1 MFLLIAIVVGF
12 AAGLITGGR
21 PHNLLRL
28 NLRWNGL
35 IFLALAVQVVISTG
49 WLPGGPTLV
58 RVLYVLSNL
67 VGILWLGRN
76 IRLRGIPCVLL
87 GSVSNLLAIVA
98 NGGRMPVDGALLS
111 PARLSQLPTNRVLVT
126 AQTHLAWLGDRF
138 LLGHPFPL
146 PTVFS
151 IGDLL
156 IGAGIVWLIAV
167 GMRPPAR
174 VSASPSNPSLAA

>member
-12 AAGLITGGR
+12 AAGLVTGGR

-28 NLRWNGL
+28 NLRWTAL
-35 IFLALAVQVVISTG
+35 VFLALAVQVAISTG
-49 WLPGGPTLV
+49 WLPGGPSLV
-58 RVLYVLSNL
+58 RFLYVLSN
-67 VGILWLGRN
+67 VVAMIWLGRN
-76 IRLRGIPCVLL
+76 IRLRGMPCVVL
-87 GSVSNLLAIVA
+87 GSVSNLVTIVA

-111 PARLSQLPTNRVLVT
+111 RARLSQLPSNRVLVT
-126 AQTHLAWLGDRF
+126 AETHLAWLGDRF
-138 LLGHPFPL
+138 LLARPFPF

-156 IGAGIVWLIAV
+156 IGLGIAWLIAV

-174 VSASPSNPSLAA
+174 AAASPSNPSLAA